1 MRLRLLAVL
10 LMVSAAAAAS
20 NVAMHTVW
28 KIGES
33 DNSARELALGPD
45 GYSKFLEHD
54 FGYEDRYFLVGRSV
68 PSKDFPYILPGPDDR
83 WGGTSGTAG
92 LRTHEVNILFALQ
105 TVGAKDKAR
114 LVVDLAGVNARRAA
128 VKVTVNGRSAR
139 YDLNGTSDSAAY
151 GRQTAADERVVEL
164 PLTADDLRCGGNSVT
179 ITVLEGSWIVFD
191 HVRLEATRG
200 VKMASLHRDFF
211 VRSVAA
217 APYELLRDGV
227 RVQPLLVDTRCSGV
241 VARSA

>member
-1 MRLRLLAVL
+1 ML
-10 LMVSAAAAAS
+10 
-20 NVAMHTVW
+20 
-28 KIGES
+28 
-33 DNSARELALGPD
+33 
-45 GYSKFLEHD
+45 F
-54 FGYEDRYFLVGRSV
+54 RS
-68 PSKDFPYILPGPDDR
+68 
-83 WGGTSGTAG
+83 
-92 LRTHEVNILFALQ
+92 
-105 TVGAKDKAR
+105 AKDKAR

-200 VKMASLHRDFF
+200 VKMAPLHRDFF

-227 RVQPLLVDTRCSGV
+227 RVQPLLVDTEVLGRGGTLGVKLDGREIYSCNLDTARYELEVPMPVVTKHARSRYQVVAGGV
-241 VARSA
+241 VVAEGVVTRSPQPLDRKSVV